1 MKNLL
6 LCILSS
12 TLLIGC
18 SDMTFGYESA
28 EEYLATV
35 DQKYKILYQSSNG
48 EAVKTNRVT
57 GNIRM
62 ISNSYESGQG
72 IITFSLPVTEV
83 YSGMFSNCTKLTSV
97 TLPYGAKKISDN
109 AFSGCTY
116 LTDVNLPDQ
125 ISVLGYNAFR
135 GCMRLIEITL
145 PRSMKQIDAMAFQ
158 ECISLTAIYCKAET
172 PPTGGERMFLGN
184 SADRYIYV
192 PRASVELYKEA
203 QYWRDYAER
212 IVGYDF

>member
-1 MKNLL
+1 
-6 LCILSS
+6 
-12 TLLIGC
+12 
-18 SDMTFGYESA
+18 
-28 EEYLATV
+28 
-35 DQKYKILYQSSNG
+35 
-48 EAVKTNRVT
+48 
-57 GNIRM
+57 
-62 ISNSYESGQG
+62 
-72 IITFSLPVTEV
+72 
-83 YSGMFSNCTKLTSV
+83 MFSNGTKLTSV
-97 TLPYGAKKISDN
+97 TLPYGAQKINDN

-135 GCMRLIEITL
+135 GCMRLMEITL

-172 PPTGGERMFLGN
+172 PPTGGDRMFLGA
-184 SADRYIYV
+184 SSLKIYV